1 MQDLRHQLKIDAQQH
16 RAGLLQLALDG
27 LIRSEAAAACGAAH
41 FQQNGSAQLVLLIA
55 VTSACMQPE
64 TQHSNWNQP
73 TVHVYGSLFAYGS
86 ASVSLSASA
95 SITDLVSHSHA
106 VSGSL

>member
-55 VTSACMQPE
+55 ATSACMQPE
-64 TQHSNWNQP
+64 TQHSNQP
-73 TVHVYGSLFAYGS
+73 TVHVWLSLCVWLCLYI
-86 ASVSLSASA
+86 SLCLC
-95 SITDLVSHSHA
+95 IYH
-106 VSGSL
+106 